1 MKMET
6 PKMDVVRFQEADV
19 LAASPNIYTTVL
31 GFNNETQKDG
41 GVAYKNQTYFTKDAG
56 SAAALEQALNNDG
69 IYDVRFTSEHGE
81 YSIAAMW
88 DLDINIITGEQSI
101 PLVDGEYVYRDGM
114 FHKITTN

>member
-6 PKMDVVRFQEADV
+6 PKMDVVRFEEADV
-19 LAASPNIYTTVL
+19 LAASPNVVTTVF
-31 GFNNETQKDG
+31 GFNNEKQKDG
-41 GVAYKNQTYFTKDAG
+41 GVAYKNITYLTGEEG

-69 IYDVRFTSEHGE
+69 IYNAKFTSEHGE

-88 DLDINIITGEQSI
+88 DLDINLISGEQSI